1 MSCLFSDKVSSYSV
15 IELYI
20 TGDPKRTKVQSPAS
34 EFEEAVII
42 GVSVRV
48 YQPVCCQAIELV
60 G

>member
-20 TGDPKRTKVQSPAS
+20 TGDPKRTKVQSPAR

-42 GVSVRV
+42 GVSVMV
-48 YQPVCCQAIELV
+48 YQQVCGQAIALV